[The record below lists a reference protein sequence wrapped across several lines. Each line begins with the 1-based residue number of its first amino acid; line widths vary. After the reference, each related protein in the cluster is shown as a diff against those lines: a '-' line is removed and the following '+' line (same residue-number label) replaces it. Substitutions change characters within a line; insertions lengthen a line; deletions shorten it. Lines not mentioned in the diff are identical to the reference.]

1 MAEQKNSRHGTRG
14 ADSSE
19 SIVEECQHSTLAR
32 NELAPLLEQL
42 ILQLG
47 KEGRSTHRAYFDRI
61 RRSLN
66 RAQDEV
72 MLAVPIIA
80 LSSGNAVGIELSAD
94 AEPLHQRIVEKAV
107 AMVTLLDTAPNIY
120 H

>member
-1 MAEQKNSRHGTRG
+1 MAEQKHPRHVARASAAG
-14 ADSSE
+14 A
-19 SIVEECQHSTLAR
+19 EECQHSTLAR

-42 ILQLG
+42 VHQLG
-47 KEGRSTHRAYFDRI
+47 KEGRATHRAYFDRI

-80 LSSGNAVGIELSAD
+80 LSSNAVGIELSAD

-107 AMVTLLDTAPNIY
+107 AMVTLLDTAPRTY

>member
-1 MAEQKNSRHGTRG
+1 MAQQKW
-14 ADSSE
+14 SSKITA
-19 SIVEECQHSTLAR
+19 SCFQSTQAR

-42 ILQLG
+42 VQQLG
-47 KEGRSTHRAYFDRI
+47 KEGRTTHRAYFDRI

-72 MLAVPIIA
+72 MLASPIIA
-80 LSSGNAVGIELSAD
+80 LSSSKAVGIELSAD
-94 AEPLHQRIVEKAV
+94 AALLHQRIIEKAAV
-107 AMVTLLDTAPNIY
+107 MVNLLETAPRTY